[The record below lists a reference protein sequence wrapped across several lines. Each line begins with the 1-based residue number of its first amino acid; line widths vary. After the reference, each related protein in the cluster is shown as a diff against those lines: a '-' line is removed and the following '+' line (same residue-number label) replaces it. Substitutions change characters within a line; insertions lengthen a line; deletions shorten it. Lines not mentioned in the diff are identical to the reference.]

1 MANRLVQQIESNS
14 DRLAEVVLMKL
25 EASPDATSFKSVPR
39 EDFRQRVY
47 EVYDHLGE
55 WLLNKK
61 EGDIARRYLEIG
73 IQRRKQ
79 GVLLSELIY
88 AIILVRDGIWQ
99 FLRQE
104 AKRSDIPAEMEI
116 LDHLGEFFYRAIYYS
131 AKGYEKGSTRKA

>member
-1 MANRLVQQIESNS
+1 MANRLVQLIESNS
-14 DRLAEVVLMKL
+14 DRMAEVVLLKL
-25 EASPDATSFKSVPR
+25 EASPDAKSFKRVPR

-61 EGDIARRYLEIG
+61 EEDVARRYLEIG
-73 IQRRKQ
+73 MLRRKQ

-104 AKRSDIPAEMEI
+104 TKRPDVSAEMEI
-116 LDHLGEFFYRAIYYS
+116 LDHLGEFFYRAIYY
-131 AKGYEKGSTRKA
+131 AARGYERAPGKKS